1 MTELRAGRL
10 LQRAWRRLSNIAR
23 YGLGP
28 EGRARKQAAKARRRQ
43 AGFFEDERWQH
54 DAAGSRRVYGSYE
67 EYVQHQGAKLDEL
80 MPRLRETEDD
90 DFAEFRR
97 RFESCP
103 QLREARS
110 VLCLGARL
118 GTEVR
123 ALHALGHFAIGI
135 DLNPGADN
143 RYVLPGD
150 FHAIVFPDGSVDAV
164 YSNALDH
171 AFDLDKVMVEVR
183 RLLRPGG
190 LFVLDLL
197 QGYDDED
204 GFVPG
209 EYEAMIWRDR
219 ETFLRRIADLS
230 GFRMDTVRELGKTR
244 RDRWTQ
250 AVFRKPIPAAA
261 PARVAAGA
269 EA

>member
-1 MTELRAGRL
+1 MTDLGAGHL
-10 LQRAWRRLSNIAR
+10 LHRAWRRLSNIAR

-28 EGRARKQAAKARRRQ
+28 AARERKQADKVRRRN
-43 AGFFEDERWQH
+43 AGFFEGDRWRH
-54 DAAGSRRVYGSYE
+54 GAADSRRVYGSYD
-67 EYVQHQGAKLDEL
+67 EYVQHQGAKLDEIL
-80 MPRLRETEDD
+80 PRLRETEDQ

-97 RFESCP
+97 RFETCP
-103 QLREARS
+103 QLREARN
-110 VLCLGARL
+110 VLCLGARI

-150 FHAIVFPDGSVDAV
+150 FHAIVFPDGSLDAI

-171 AFDLDKVMVEVR
+171 AFDLDKVMAEVR

-190 LFVLDLL
+190 LFVVDLL
-197 QGYDDED
+197 QGSDQ

-219 ETFLRRIADLS
+219 NAFLRRIGELG
-230 GFRMDTVRELGKTR
+230 GFAMDTVRELGHTR
-244 RDRWTQ
+244 RDHWTQ
-250 AVFRKPIPAAA
+250 AVFRKPAREPAVSARAAA
-261 PARVAAGA
+261 RA
-269 EA
+269 ET

>member
-10 LQRAWRRLSNIAR
+10 LHRGWRRLSNIAR
-23 YGLGP
+23 YGFGP
-28 EGRARKQAAKARRRQ
+28 EGRERKQAAKARRRE
-43 AGFFEDERWQH
+43 AGFFEDDRWQH
-54 DAAGSRRVYGSYE
+54 GEAGSRRVYGSYE
-67 EYVQHQGAKLDEL
+67 EYLQHQGAKLDEIL
-80 MPRLRETEDD
+80 PRLRETEDE

-97 RFESCP
+97 RFEGCP

-110 VLCLGARL
+110 VLCLGARV

-150 FHAIVFPDGSVDAV
+150 FHDIVFPDGSIDAV
-164 YSNALDH
+164 YCNALDH
-171 AFDLDKVMVEVR
+171 AFALDKVMAEVR
-183 RLLRPGG
+183 RLLQPGG
-190 LFVLDLL
+190 LFVVDVLL
-197 QGYDDED
+197 GSGE

-219 ETFLRRIADLS
+219 EGFLKRIGELG
-230 GFRMDTVRELGKTR
+230 GFAMETVRDLGRTR

-250 AVFRKPIPAAA
+250 AVFRKPLSAAV